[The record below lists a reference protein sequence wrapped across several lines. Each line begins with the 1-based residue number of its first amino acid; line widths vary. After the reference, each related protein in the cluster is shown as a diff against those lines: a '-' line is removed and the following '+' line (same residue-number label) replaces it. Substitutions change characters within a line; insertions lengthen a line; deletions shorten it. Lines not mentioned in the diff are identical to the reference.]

1 MKILVLYR
9 PNSEHARGV
18 ESFLR
23 DLQKHHDIEPR
34 NLRTLNMDS
43 REGISLA
50 SIYDIMAFPAI
61 LVTADDGRYIKHWA
75 GDLPLMSEVMS
86 YAFS

>member
-1 MKILVLYR
+1 
-9 PNSEHARGV
+9 
-18 ESFLR
+18 
-23 DLQKHHDIEPR
+23 
-34 NLRTLNMDS
+34 MDS

>member
-18 ESFLR
+18 ESFLH
-23 DLQKHHDIEPR
+23 DLQKQHYIQPR
-34 NLRTLNMDS
+34 NLKTLNMDS
-43 REGISLA
+43 REGISTA

-61 LVTADDGRYIKHWA
+61 LVTADNGQYMKHWE
-75 GDLPLMSEVMS
+75 GNLPLMSEVMS
-86 YAFS
+86 YTLV